1 MVRFY
6 YVDFLYFII
15 MRQLARYTA
24 VAAADYQYLAHMR
37 MHCHRHM
44 DNHFV
49 INKFVLFRKDYG
61 TVTADKATEFLGF
74 KNVYSLEIRI
84 RTEKLLFDFD
94 IQLHIFC
101 MIVRKP

>member
-37 MHCHRHM
+37 MHCHRYM
-44 DNHFV
+44 NNHFV
-49 INKFVLFRKDYG
+49 INKFVLF
-61 TVTADKATEFLGF
+61 
-74 KNVYSLEIRI
+74 
-84 RTEKLLFDFD
+84 
-94 IQLHIFC
+94 
-101 MIVRKP
+101 